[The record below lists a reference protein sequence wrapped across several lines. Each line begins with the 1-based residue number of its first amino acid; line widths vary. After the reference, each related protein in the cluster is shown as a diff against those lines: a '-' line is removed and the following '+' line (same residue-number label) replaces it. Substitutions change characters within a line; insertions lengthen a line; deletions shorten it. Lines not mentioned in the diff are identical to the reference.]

1 MTALLTSFGAFKQN
15 ATGAAFASDVLA
27 ACTGD
32 SLSIINFADGSRA
45 YIEEIISGNSA
56 HKAEFAV
63 FGARFGDPIL
73 GYRFQHEFNPTL
85 SGADGEPGYGLPPN
99 VDLPVYRTDT
109 LTVESLC
116 TAADNLNVVFQ
127 VYYENVE
134 GTAQRLA
141 SWEAISNNIERYL
154 GIEVTVTPG
163 ATGNYGTAVALNAND
178 DRLVGDY
185 DYALLGYTVDQPV
198 LSIGIKGPDT
208 GQYRI
213 AMPGSYDQRR
223 NAGYFQD
230 QDFRRPTPHIP
241 ILNALNKTTT
251 FLDGLS
257 SANAGA
263 TKVSLV
269 LAQLATRFHG

>member
-1 MTALLTSFGAFKQN
+1 MPPLLTSIGAFKQS
-15 ATGAAFASDVLA
+15 ATGAAFASDALA
-27 ACTGD
+27 ANSGD
-32 SLSIINFADGSRA
+32 SLSVLNFVDGSDA
-45 YIEEIISGNSA
+45 YVEEIVSGNSA
-56 HKAEFAV
+56 HKCEFAI

-73 GYRFQHEFNPTL
+73 GYRFEHMFNPTL
-85 SGADGEPGYGLPPN
+85 SGADGEPQLTLPPS

-109 LTVESLC
+109 LTIQSLC
-116 TAADNLNVVFQ
+116 TAADNLNLVLQ
-127 VYYENVE
+127 MYYENVE
-134 GTAQRLA
+134 GTHQRLV
-141 SWEAISNNIERYL
+141 SWQQISANIERYL

-163 ATGNYGTAVALNAND
+163 TTGNYGTAVAINAND

-208 GQYRI
+208 GNFRI
-213 AMPGSYDQRR
+213 CMPGNFDQRR
-223 NAGYFQD
+223 NAGWFQD

-241 ILNALNKTTT
+241 IINALNKATT

-257 SANAGA
+257 ASNAGA

-269 LAQLATRFHG
+269 LAQLRNRIFV

>member
-1 MTALLTSFGAFKQN
+1 MPPLLTSIGAFKQN
-15 ATGAAFASDVLA
+15 ATGGAFASDALA
-27 ACTGD
+27 ANSGD
-32 SLSIINFADGSRA
+32 SLSVLNFVDGSDA
-45 YIEEIISGNSA
+45 WIEEIYSGTSA
-56 HKAEFAV
+56 TKGEFAL

-73 GYRFQHEFNPTL
+73 GYRWEQQFNPTL
-85 SGADGEPGYGLPPN
+85 SGPDGVPQASLPPN

-109 LTVESLC
+109 LTLQALA
-116 TAADNLNVVFQ
+116 TAADNLNVVMQ

-134 GTAQRLA
+134 GTHQRIV
-141 SWEAISNNIERYL
+141 SWPQISNNIERFL

-163 ATGNYGTAVALNAND
+163 TTGNYGTAVAINAND

-208 GQYRI
+208 GNFRI
-213 AMPGSYDQRR
+213 CMPGSWDQRR

-230 QDFRRPTPHIP
+230 QDFRRTTPHIP
-241 ILNALNKTTT
+241 ILNALNKATT
-251 FLDGLS
+251 FLDGVS
-257 SANAGA
+257 PTNVGA

-269 LAQLATRFHG
+269 LGQLRNRIFV